1 MRMEETEEMNGDIVQ
16 NTFTRYVWTALLR
29 GRRDY
34 LRKQYRTESAEYL
47 LGEEW
52 LNTQMA
58 GQELSW
64 DTMSLESLPEL
75 TQEPKQIRSW
85 LQDQVGCRLARAL
98 KKLSDQEIIVLYAK
112 VYWDM
117 TFREIGQ
124 FLKMDWE
131 RAVAVYT
138 YARTKIRK
146 ELERYE

>member
-1 MRMEETEEMNGDIVQ
+1 MVI
-16 NTFTRYVWTALLR
+16 
-29 GRRDY
+29 
-34 LRKQYRTESAEYL
+34 
-47 LGEEW
+47 
-52 LNTQMA
+52 
-58 GQELSW
+58 
-64 DTMSLESLPEL
+64 
-75 TQEPKQIRSW
+75 
-85 LQDQVGCRLARAL
+85 
-98 KKLSDQEIIVLYAK
+98 YAK